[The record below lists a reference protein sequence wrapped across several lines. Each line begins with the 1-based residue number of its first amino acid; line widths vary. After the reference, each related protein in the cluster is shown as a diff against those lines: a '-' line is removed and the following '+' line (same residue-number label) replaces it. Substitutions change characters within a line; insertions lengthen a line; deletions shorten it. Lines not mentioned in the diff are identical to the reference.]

1 MKKGGDMQ
9 ERRPTQLEL
18 FHLAPRNEGK
28 PKVDWMKGGLKSITI
43 QRFKRFREFKV
54 DFDRLTLLVGT
65 NSSGKTSVLQA
76 IRLFFW
82 CVDVCLRKDGN
93 QSHFAKAVIPF
104 SDFRLIP
111 AHDLRELAFKGV
123 SPNRRTLGII
133 LTGTLE
139 NGLTLAFRI
148 YASYSTLMVVDPEG
162 LPDDPLTA
170 EQVSV
175 IDRAPLYIPGFFGV
189 VSREL
194 LAHDAHLE
202 ELLNSGHHN
211 EVLRNIIL
219 RLKGNSANLDRLQ
232 QIMKDQFKITGMD
245 LPFSEKTTQYL
256 KAEYSEPD
264 VRVPLDFVSAGS
276 GFLQVL
282 QIMAHALQNPSPI
295 LLLDEPDAHMHHSLQ
310 RSFLKLLRAFA
321 DSEDL
326 QIVMASHSET
336 FLRETPL
343 EEIRVIDAD
352 WREAGKFPNA
362 PDLQE
367 QLSQAG
373 IWPTQLEL
381 AEILRTRR
389 VLIVEGDKDE
399 KIVHRA
405 GRLAH
410 ADWDSGARLIQMVH
424 SDGSDD
430 ATVRRLEY
438 VKQILN
444 RILPDGLKI
453 AHLRDRDLL
462 CDAAVISLRKE
473 AKHKKLPLYILDYR
487 NRETLLVKPNLVE
500 RAVRSQYSSDALPN
514 DLADQGAIASL
525 VEEEIKAW
533 CQEEVDELPV
543 KVQEYN
549 RTWVRRTFDHE
560 EFKRGERKIVSFI
573 RTAWQE
579 PISQGQIPWKLLDGK
594 TILRRIRKSLQ
605 TVGLTLPEDAIF
617 NVMTLDDYGIS
628 LKDTIDLLSSWFG

>member
-1 MKKGGDMQ
+1 MARHPD
-9 ERRPTQLEL
+9 TQLEL
-18 FHLAPRNEGK
+18 FHLTPRNEGK
-28 PKVDWMKGGLKSITI
+28 AKVDWTKGGLKSITI
-43 QRFKRFREFKV
+43 QRFKRFREFHV
-54 DFDRLTLLVGT
+54 GFDRLTLLVGT

-82 CVDVCLRKDGN
+82 CVSVCLREDGN
-93 QSHFAKAVIPF
+93 NFRFAKAVIPF
-104 SDFRLIP
+104 SDFHLIP
-111 AHDLRELAFKGV
+111 AHDLRELAFQGV
-123 SPNRRTLGII
+123 TPNRRTLGIV

-148 YASYSTLMVVDPEG
+148 YASYSTLMVVDPETQ
-162 LPDDPLTA
+162 LEVPLSQ

-175 IDRAPLYIPGFFGV
+175 IDRSPLYIPGFFGV

-194 LAHDAHLE
+194 LAHDARLE

-219 RLKGNSANLDRLQ
+219 RLKGDAASLARLL
-232 QIMKDQFKITGMD
+232 QIMKAEFKITGMD
-245 LPFSEKTTQYL
+245 LPFSQKTTEFL

-310 RSFLKLLRAFA
+310 RSFLKFLRAFA

-343 EEIRVIDAD
+343 EEIRVVDAA
-352 WREAGKFPNA
+352 WAEAGRFPNA

-367 QLSQAG
+367 ELSKAG
-373 IWPTQLEL
+373 IWPSRLEL

-389 VLIVEGDKDE
+389 VLIVEGDEDE
-399 KIVHRA
+399 EIVNRA

-410 ADWDSGARLIQMVH
+410 ADWDAGARLLQIVH
-424 SDGSDD
+424 SQGSSDE
-430 ATVRRLEY
+430 TVRRLEY
-438 VKQILN
+438 VSKILG
-444 RILPDGLKI
+444 RILPGGLRI

-462 CDAAVISLRKE
+462 CDAAVTALRKE
-473 AKHKKLPLYILDYR
+473 AKSRKLPLYILDLR
-487 NRETLLVKPNLVE
+487 NREALLVRPELIE
-500 RAVRSQYSSDALPN
+500 RAIREQYPTDRIPAALRE
-514 DLADQGAIASL
+514 DGEIARG
-525 VEEEIKAW
+525 VKEEIRAW
-533 CQEEVDELPV
+533 CVEEVDEIPV

-549 RTWVRRTFDHE
+549 RPWIRRTYEHE
-560 EFKRGERKIVSFI
+560 ELKKGEREITTFL

-579 PISQGQIPWKLLDGK
+579 PISKGEIPWKLLDGK
-594 TILRRIRKSLQ
+594 AVLRRVRKRLLPD
-605 TVGLTLPEDAIF
+605 GLTLSEEAIF
-617 NVMTLDDYGIS
+617 NVMSLDEYGLHIKELVDS
-628 LKDTIDLLSSWFG
+628 LASWFDE

>member
-1 MKKGGDMQ
+1 MQ
-9 ERRPTQLEL
+9 ESLHTQLEL

-28 PKVDWMKGGLKSITI
+28 PKVDWTKGGLRSITI
-43 QRFKRFREFKV
+43 QRFKRFREFKI

-82 CVDVCLRKDGN
+82 CVEACLRKDGN
-93 QSHFAKAVIPF
+93 ECRFAKAVIPF
-104 SDFRLIP
+104 SDSYLIP
-111 AHDLRELAFKGV
+111 AHDLRELSFKGV

-139 NGLTLAFRI
+139 NGLTLTFRI
-148 YASYSTLMVVDPEG
+148 YASYYTLMVVDPEG

-194 LAHDAHLE
+194 LAHDAHLD

-219 RLKGNSANLDRLQ
+219 RLKGDKANLDRLQ
-232 QIMKDQFKITGMD
+232 QIMKKEFKITGMD

-256 KAEYSEPD
+256 KAEYSESD

-310 RSFLKLLRAFA
+310 RSFLKLLRSFA
-321 DSEDL
+321 NSEDL

-343 EEIRVIDAD
+343 EEIRVIDAA
-352 WREAGKFPNA
+352 WREAGKFPDA
-362 PDLQE
+362 PELQE

-399 KIVHRA
+399 KIVHRV

-410 ADWDSGARLIQMVH
+410 ADWDTGARLIQMVH

-438 VKQILN
+438 VKEILN
-444 RILPDGLKI
+444 RILPDGLQI

-462 CDAAVISLRKE
+462 CDSAVIALKKE
-473 AKHKKLPLYILDYR
+473 AKGKKLPLHILDIR
-487 NRETLLVKPNLVE
+487 NREILLVRPDLVE
-500 RAVRSQYSSDALPN
+500 RAVRSQYSSAALPN
-514 DLADQGAIASL
+514 ELADQGAIASL
-525 VEEEIKAW
+525 AEEEIKAW
-533 CQEEVDELPV
+533 CHEEVDELPV

-560 EFKRGERKIVSFI
+560 DFKMGERKIVSFI

-579 PISQGQIPWKLLDGK
+579 PISQGQIPWKLIDGK
-594 TILRRIRKSLQ
+594 TILRRIRKRLQ
-605 TVGLTLPEDAIF
+605 AVGLSLPEDAIF
-617 NVMTLDDYGIS
+617 DVMTLDDYGEC
-628 LKDTIDLLSSWFG
+628 LKDTVHLLSSWFG

>member
-1 MKKGGDMQ
+1 MPPKA
-9 ERRPTQLEL
+9 PTQLEL
-18 FHLAPRNEGK
+18 FHIAPRNEGK
-28 PKVDWMKGGLKSITI
+28 QKVDWTKGGLKSITI
-43 QRFKRFREFKV
+43 QRFKRFRDFQV

-82 CVDVCLRKDGN
+82 CVDVCLRRDGN
-93 QSHFAKAVIPF
+93 HFVKAVIPF

-111 AHDLRELAFKGV
+111 AHALRELAFQGV
-123 SPNRRTLGII
+123 TPNKRTLGII

-139 NGLTLAFRI
+139 NGLTLTFRI
-148 YASYSTLMVVDPEG
+148 YASYSTLMVVDPENQ
-162 LPDDPLTA
+162 PDDPLTDD
-170 EQVSV
+170 QVSV

-194 LAHDAHLE
+194 LAHDARLE

-219 RLKGNSANLDRLQ
+219 RLKGDKNNLSRLL
-232 QIMKDQFKITGMD
+232 QIMKNEFKITGMD
-245 LPFSEKTTQYL
+245 LPFFEKTTEYL
-256 KAEYSEPD
+256 KAEYSESE

-310 RSFLKLLRAFA
+310 MSFLKFLRAFA

-343 EEIRVIDAD
+343 QEIRVIDAA
-352 WREAGKFPNA
+352 WREAGRFPNA
-362 PDLQE
+362 PELQE

-389 VLIVEGDKDE
+389 VLIVEGDEDE

-405 GRLAH
+405 GRLIH
-410 ADWDSGARLIQMVH
+410 ADWDTGSRLIQIVH

-430 ATVRRLEY
+430 ATVKRLEY

-444 RILPDGLKI
+444 RILPDGLQI

-462 CDAAVISLRKE
+462 CDAAVGALRKE
-473 AKHKKLPLYILDYR
+473 AKAKKLPLHILDFR
-487 NRETLLVKPNLVE
+487 NRETLLVRPDLVE
-500 RAVRSQYSSDALPN
+500 RAVRAQYSLQALPN
-514 DLADQGAIASL
+514 ELSESGAIASL
-525 VEEEIKAW
+525 VEEEIKSW
-533 CQEEVDELPV
+533 CREEVDEIPV

-549 RTWVRRTFDHE
+549 RSWVRRNFGHE
-560 EFKRGERKIVSFI
+560 DFKEGEKQIVSFI
-573 RTAWQE
+573 RTEWQE
-579 PISQGQIPWKLLDGK
+579 QISQNQIPWKLLDGK
-594 TILRRIRKSLQ
+594 IILRRIRKRLQ
-605 TVGLTLPEDAIF
+605 ASKLILSEDAIF
-617 NVMTLDDYGIS
+617 NVMTIDDYGECV
-628 LKDTIDLLSSWFG
+628 KDTVDLLASWFS